1 MSTGRPRQRLHI
13 ERLDLDLRGIAPET
27 AQAIADALGPA
38 LARQFAQAPRS
49 AQPAPHVDAG
59 RLTSA
64 ASPDPAA
71 LAGRIARRI
80 VARSSG
86 ET

>member
-1 MSTGRPRQRLHI
+1 MSTDRPRQRLHI

-27 AQAIADALGPA
+27 AQAIAHALGPA
-38 LARQFAQAPRS
+38 LARQLAQAPRT
-49 AQPAPHVDAG
+49 AQPAQHVDAG
-59 RLTSA
+59 RLASA

-80 VARSSG
+80 VARSTG
-86 ET
+86 EG

>member
-1 MSTGRPRQRLHI
+1 MSTDRPRQRLHI

-27 AQAIADALGPA
+27 AQAIAQALGPA
-38 LARQFAQAPRS
+38 LARQLAQEPRT
-49 AQPAPHVDAG
+49 AQPAQHLDAG
-59 RLTSA
+59 RLASA

-80 VARSSG
+80 VARSTG
-86 ET
+86 EQ

>member
-27 AQAIADALGPA
+27 AQAIANALGPA
-38 LARQFAQAPRS
+38 LARQLAQAPRS
-49 AQPAPHVDAG
+49 AKPAPHVDAG

-80 VARSSG
+80 VARSTG